1 MPKGGEKYVH
11 LVAASNLLGD
21 IFVGL
26 MKLGLSTW
34 LAGVFFEASFSQI
47 FQTVWTFF
55 LISQYR
61 LMVGLME
68 LKR

>member
-1 MPKGGEKYVH
+1 MVPKGGEKYVH

-34 LAGVFFEASFSQI
+34 LAGVFFEASF
-47 FQTVWTFF
+47 
-55 LISQYR
+55 
-61 LMVGLME
+61 
-68 LKR
+68 